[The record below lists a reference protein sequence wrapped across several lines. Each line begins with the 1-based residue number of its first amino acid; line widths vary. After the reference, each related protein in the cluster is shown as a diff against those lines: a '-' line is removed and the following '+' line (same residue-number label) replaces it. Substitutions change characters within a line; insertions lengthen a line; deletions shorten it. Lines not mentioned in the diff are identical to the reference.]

1 MIALSLADSRTVKQ
15 TKLSSRGLLTVRI
28 SVKSRTQCG
37 SVRGSENL
45 STENHVELKHEIK
58 KKLNFRKNLN
68 TPVRI
73 HTRLDQF
80 AVEINDLDFRYHQ

>member
-45 STENHVELKHEIK
+45 STENHVELDEIK
-58 KKLNFRKNLN
+58 KIEFQKESKYYRKN
-68 TPVRI
+68 TYKVRPVCGGNKRS
-73 HTRLDQF
+73 
-80 AVEINDLDFRYHQ
+80 